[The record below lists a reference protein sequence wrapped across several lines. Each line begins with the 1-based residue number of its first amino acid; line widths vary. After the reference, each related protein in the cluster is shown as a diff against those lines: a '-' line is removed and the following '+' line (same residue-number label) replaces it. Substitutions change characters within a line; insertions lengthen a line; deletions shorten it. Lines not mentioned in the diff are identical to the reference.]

1 MWIVFGVLD
10 TIMITLN
17 QAHLRK
23 GFSTISSVQNWWIYP
38 LVGIFYLTRQDN
50 ILEISFATAF
60 AMSPCL
66 AMSAPSMID
75 PTPRS
80 LAILFTSIPLSPCNN
95 STDPTATRQRTIG
108 SDSYLPHVTIFLT
121 TSMMETAD
129 TDDGEADAWIYELV
143 LRIVVATE
151 SRTFLLVD
159 SAHALAHS
167 KILVYRYEVE
177 CDRQKTT
184 SEKGIPK

>member
-1 MWIVFGVLD
+1 MFGVLD

-50 ILEISFATAF
+50 ILKISFPTAF

-66 AMSAPSMID
+66 TMSAPSMID

-151 SRTFLLVD
+151 SRTFLLFD

-167 KILVYRYEVE
+167 KILFYRYVGRV
-177 CDRQKTT
+177 RQATTT
-184 SEKGIPK
+184 SEKGMPKNKQ